1 MFWFLRN
8 VSSVGSEHYFDRV
21 GVTGSSPVRS
31 TFFSPPSEDNFITHA
46 TLSVLTCLYYTEMKK
61 YQVTIQFEMD
71 NEFMELV
78 PPHRT
83 YINYLI
89 NKEIVDQYAVSM
101 ETQRVWI
108 TLTAKGRNEIDKI
121 LAKSPLFRYWTVE
134 IDELFVLD
142 GQHYRLPA
150 VQPN

>member
-1 MFWFLRN
+1 
-8 VSSVGSEHYFDRV
+8 
-21 GVTGSSPVRS
+21 
-31 TFFSPPSEDNFITHA
+31 
-46 TLSVLTCLYYTEMKK
+46 MKK

-71 NEFMELV
+71 EEFMNLV

-89 NKEIVDQYAVSM
+89 NKNIIDQYAVSM

-108 TLTAKGRNEIDKI
+108 TINAEDKEDVEKI
-121 LAKSPLFRYWTVE
+121 LEKSPLRKYWTSE

-150 VQPN
+150 VTPN

>member
-1 MFWFLRN
+1 M
-8 VSSVGSEHYFDRV
+8 SD
-21 GVTGSSPVRS
+21 
-31 TFFSPPSEDNFITHA
+31 
-46 TLSVLTCLYYTEMKK
+46 
-61 YQVTIQFEMD
+61 
-71 NEFMELV
+71 EFMELV

-89 NKEIVDQYAVSM
+89 NKDVIDQYAVNM
-101 ETQRVWI
+101 ESKRVWVTI
-108 TLTAKGRNEIDKI
+108 NAKNKSEVEE
-121 LAKSPLFRYWTVE
+121 LLSKSPLFKFWTFE

>member
-1 MFWFLRN
+1 
-8 VSSVGSEHYFDRV
+8 
-21 GVTGSSPVRS
+21 
-31 TFFSPPSEDNFITHA
+31 
-46 TLSVLTCLYYTEMKK
+46 
-61 YQVTIQFEMD
+61 
-71 NEFMELV
+71 MELV

-89 NKEIVDQYAVSM
+89 NKGIIDHYAVSM
-101 ETQRVWI
+101 ETQRSWI
-108 TLTAKGRNEIDKI
+108 TLNAKDKKEVEK
-121 LAKSPLFRYWTVE
+121 LLKKSPLYKYWAIE

>member
-1 MFWFLRN
+1 M
-8 VSSVGSEHYFDRV
+8 SD
-21 GVTGSSPVRS
+21 
-31 TFFSPPSEDNFITHA
+31 
-46 TLSVLTCLYYTEMKK
+46 
-61 YQVTIQFEMD
+61 
-71 NEFMELV
+71 EFMDLV

-89 NKEIVDQYAVSM
+89 NNNTIDQYAVSM

-108 TLTAKGRNEIDKI
+108 TINAENKKEIEKI
-121 LAKSPLFRYWTVE
+121 LRKSPLYKFWTFE

-142 GQHYRLPA
+142 GQLYRLPA

>member
-1 MFWFLRN
+1 M
-8 VSSVGSEHYFDRV
+8 
-21 GVTGSSPVRS
+21 T
-31 TFFSPPSEDNFITHA
+31 
-46 TLSVLTCLYYTEMKK
+46 K
-61 YQVTIQFEMD
+61 YQVTIVFEMD
-71 NEFMELV
+71 DQFMELV

-89 NKEIVDQYAVSM
+89 NKEVVDQYAVSM

-108 TLTAKGRNEIDKI
+108 TLSAKSKGEVEKI
-121 LAKSPLFRYWTVE
+121 LSKSPLYKYWRME